1 METEGVLKKLI
12 HEIHKG
18 KNIKKNL
25 LLYRDRAV
33 QTYCEYGVLDLTFGA
48 YTFIEQIVE
57 EQAERAQKEE
67 NVIAPVLLALGEL
80 AKEDCVYGQV
90 ADAMKKLRQEITDKM
105 ELFTSYADSLI
116 CYEYVL
122 NRMELKFLPE
132 EELTDILYEF
142 EEEQFLWQVKEFL
155 TESKDQSVMQ
165 DRIRCL
171 IGQIPVHMT
180 KHKLFEKIG
189 EALTLYQDSD
199 CASLDEFVYMLRTS
213 AMLYKPEKYAGEYAA
228 VEADIKRLQEADYA
242 GLTEEEYKEMVE
254 VLERAVEA
262 VNWFMDFYFSLQK
275 VVNGIYAMSLLF
287 PYMETDSKF
296 VREGRSIW
304 KCLAMREY
312 RPEMLIPLEG
322 RIEKCVSTFD
332 YLEPA
337 LYEIRDCYKDELSEL
352 SLTRFMDDM
361 MKVVNLFS
369 DSLFIDLE
377 HVAGEETADSD
388 YVQQCTEQLLQE
400 LSLQLS
406 QLSRPVKR
414 AVVGQLLEKLPI
426 IFSNMQEL
434 EEYIR
439 VNLFGCQDRAEKA
452 VVMLLLQ
459 ELMQE
464 EREWS

>member
-25 LLYRDRAV
+25 LLYRDRVV

-48 YTFIEQIVE
+48 YTFMEQIVE

-90 ADAMKKLRQEITDKM
+90 AGAMKKLRQEITDKM
-105 ELFTSYADSLI
+105 NLLTSYADSLI

-132 EELTDILYEF
+132 EKLTDILYGF
-142 EEEQFLWQVKEFL
+142 EEEQFLLQVKEFL

-165 DRIRCL
+165 DRVRRL

-242 GLTEEEYKEMVE
+242 GLTEEEYKEIVE
-254 VLERAVEA
+254 VLERAAEA
-262 VNWFMDFYFSLQK
+262 VYGLTDFYYSLQK

-287 PYMETDSKF
+287 PYVETDSEL

-322 RIEKCVSTFD
+322 RIEKCVGTFD

-337 LYEIRDCYKDELSEL
+337 LYEIRDCYKEELGEL
-352 SLTRFMDDM
+352 SLTRFMDDI

-377 HVAGEETADSD
+377 HVAGKETADSD
-388 YVQQCTEQLLQE
+388 YVRQCTERLLQE

-414 AVVGQLLEKLPI
+414 AVVGQLLEKMPI

-464 EREWS
+464 EKEWS